1 MLIRVISVLLVCAIA
16 APAVAQQS
24 RPPLNLQALNI
35 VTQPAQIVAA
45 SGRSGMKNPAAF
57 WLGVTLVAG
66 GATMAILS
74 ATTLKTEVCVATGT
88 YYAIGVACEQ
98 EMNNTMLY
106 AGLGVLGAGG
116 ILSAFSASVT
126 DRTVAI
132 RYTKDF

>member
-1 MLIRVISVLLVCAIA
+1 MLIRCVSVLLICAVA

-24 RPPLNLQALNI
+24 RPPLTLQALN
-35 VTQPAQIVAA
+35 VANQPARIVAA
-45 SGRSGMKNPAAF
+45 SGGSGMKNPAAF

-74 ATTLKTEVCVATGT
+74 ATTLKTEDGQRFPSVA
-88 YYAIGVACEQ
+88 VKQ
-98 EMNNTMLY
+98 EINTTMLY

>member
-16 APAVAQQS
+16 PPAVAQQS
-24 RPPLNLQALNI
+24 RPPLNLQALN
-35 VTQPAQIVAA
+35 VASQPAQIVAA
-45 SGRSGMKNPAAF
+45 SGGSGMKNPAAF

-74 ATTLKTEVCVATGT
+74 ATTLKTEDGQHFPSVALK
-88 YYAIGVACEQ
+88 Q
-98 EMNNTMLY
+98 ETNTTMLY